1 MWGCGGI
8 ETLLN
13 LRRSDSR
20 SGYLENRALR
30 SAKSEGF
37 VFFGTVVYYSTLPM
51 DAKNAPA
58 DRWLDGGAISA
69 RASKVHVATGLG
81 SWVVERT
88 LVLENLGHTFLQS
101 WLDLDRH
108 RFAQTLRPKSNG
120 EPHQAHFRRLR
131 PRSRRGHPF
140 FCDSPSFTGNESGR
154 VDGA

>member
-30 SAKSEGF
+30 SAKSEGS
-37 VFFGTVVYYSTLPM
+37 VFSVPLAMIQFCQLRG
-51 DAKNAPA
+51 KNAPV
-58 DRWLDGGAISA
+58 DRWLVGGAISA
-69 RASKVHVATGLG
+69 RTSKIHVATGLG
-81 SWVVERT
+81 SWVVERA

-101 WLDLDRH
+101 WLELDRH
-108 RFAQTLRPKSNG
+108 RFTQALRPKSND
-120 EPHQAHFRRLR
+120 EPPQAHFQRLR

-154 VDGA
+154 VDGT